1 MWNHFLQLQV
11 GYQDQNMDI
20 EFRELGTVEISDLVE
35 LMNNPLVRR
44 HMPLSND
51 NFGVRECESFLCAK
65 EALWREYGYGPWA
78 FFIDDEFAGWGG
90 LQPEDGYPDLALVLH
105 PNHWGVGNILYKE
118 IVRRAFGEM
127 KLKAISVLL
136 PVTRKSAN
144 SLLRLGFRQHGTV
157 TLENKQFNRYL
168 LEKPA
173 YSRHSQN

>member
-51 NFGVRECESFLCAK
+51 N
-65 EALWREYGYGPWA
+65 
-78 FFIDDEFAGWGG
+78 I
-90 LQPEDGYPDLALVLH
+90 
-105 PNHWGVGNILYKE
+105 
-118 IVRRAFGEM
+118 
-127 KLKAISVLL
+127 
-136 PVTRKSAN
+136 
-144 SLLRLGFRQHGTV
+144 
-157 TLENKQFNRYL
+157 TLEKKQFNRYL